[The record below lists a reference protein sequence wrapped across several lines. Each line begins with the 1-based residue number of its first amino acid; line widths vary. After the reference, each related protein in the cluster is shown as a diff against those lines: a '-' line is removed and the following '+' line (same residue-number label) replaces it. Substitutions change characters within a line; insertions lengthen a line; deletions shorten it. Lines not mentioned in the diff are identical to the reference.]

1 MMNFFNVTSFLGDAS
16 LCLSHAIF
24 YKKFI
29 KILHILHNPCKR
41 FQKLSILH
49 GLEYIYMEKEILLFN
64 IEICKFKI

>member
-1 MMNFFNVTSFLGDAS
+1 MMNFFNATSFLGDAS

-49 GLEYIYMEKEILLFN
+49 GLEYIYIYKKYYYLMLKIINF
-64 IEICKFKI
+64 KF